1 MDKLDFMKEEYLTLR
16 KEVETAV
23 AELSNVE
30 RQALFASAII
40 YSWLSTTKLSSPVIS
55 LAWFVP
61 TIIIFFSGLRCYTIG
76 QHLRRLSTYI
86 KKIEAEMAS
95 QNQYATGWEHFH
107 SAETR
112 NKLRTFVTLCFW
124 IIALVATVLI
134 GGHYKC
140 H

>member
-1 MDKLDFMKEEYLTLR
+1 MDKSDFMKEEYLTLR

-40 YSWLSTTKLSSPVIS
+40 YSWLSTTKFSSSVIW

-61 TIIIFFSGLRCYTIG
+61 TMIISFSGLRCFTIG

-107 SAETR
+107 STETR
-112 NKLRTFVTLCFW
+112 NKLRTSVTLIFW
-124 IIALVATVLI
+124 IAALVATVII
-134 GGHYKC
+134 GLGNQC

>member
-1 MDKLDFMKEEYLTLR
+1 MDKSDFMKEEYLTLR

-40 YSWLSTTKLSSPVIS
+40 YSWLSTTKFSSSVIWF
-55 LAWFVP
+55 AWFVP
-61 TIIIFFSGLRCYTIG
+61 TIIVTFSGFRCYTIG

-86 KKIEAEMAS
+86 KKIEAEMTS

-107 SAETR
+107 STETR
-112 NKLRTFVTLCFW
+112 NKLRTYVTLFFW
-124 IIALVATVLI
+124 CIAWGATVFI
-134 GGHYKC
+134 GLRYQC